1 MPRPSKYDDSL
12 WLSIYE
18 ELEKASDGNE
28 GDEIFNKHAEKIG
41 AKFGG
46 IKAGNKTWA
55 GHIRAEGDTKYLKE

>member
-28 GDEIFNKHAEKIG
+28 GDEISTNMLKRLEQSLEESKRG
-41 AKFGG
+41 LQDGRG
-46 IKAGNKTWA
+46 IEEPRVIQN
-55 GHIRAEGDTKYLKE
+55 I